1 MKHFAVFALFILPL
15 GMIFSQKADFKA
27 AEKFRGDNLTSRYGD
42 LSVNPTW
49 IEETDIFWYSF
60 KTSSGKNY
68 YYVNAASKSKQLM
81 FDSRFMAAELR
92 KLTHRP
98 YNDLDL
104 PIKELKF
111 EKKSTTKFTFQVDSV
126 KYLFD
131 MTSQKL
137 VIKDTIGKEKKPSW
151 VSYSPDST
159 WIAYARNH
167 NLYLMKA
174 KDKDSVEIQLTTD
187 GERYYSF
194 AGYRN
199 TEDTAMKKKV
209 RANVS
214 WFKNE
219 KKLYVIR
226 QDERKVKDLFVI
238 DVLAQP
244 RPKLETYRY
253 SLPGEEFVPQSE
265 LVIFDV
271 DSRNRVNVDLKKW
284 KDQTIDVEWSSQ
296 EEANK
301 LIVVRKDRPLKNLDV
316 CLVNAETG
324 AVSVLFSEETWPYFN
339 NEYTRLSVLNEGND
353 IIWWSE
359 RTGWGQLYLYD
370 NAGKLKRQITD
381 GYFVTGR
388 IDQIDTLGRI
398 LYFEAFGKEEGV
410 HPYYSM
416 KYKAS
421 LDKPGIT
428 LITGEPASHS
438 LSMSKSNKYF
448 VDTYSRID
456 RVPEAVL
463 RDNNGNILLNLEKA
477 DLSQL
482 YQMGWKM
489 PETIKVKAKDG
500 VTDLYGVMYKPFNF
514 DSTRKYPV
522 ISYVYPG
529 PQTESVPYQFTVTG
543 GKNIALAQLGF
554 IVVNFGHRGGS
565 PQRSNYYHTYGY
577 DDLRDYALADDKY
590 GIEQLAEKYRFIDI
604 DRVGI
609 YGHSGGGFMST
620 AAILS
625 YPGFYDV
632 AVSSA
637 GNHDNNIYNQWWG
650 ETHDGVAEVEKKV
663 KIKETVKKDTLEKG
677 IKKDTINVDTINR
690 EIVKDTL
697 NKKEETEKSFKAEI
711 EKNQDLAKNLK
722 GHLLLVHGDIDDNV
736 HPGNT
741 LRVVDALVK
750 ANKRFDFMMLP
761 GQRHSFGNATAYFDR
776 MMWYYFAEYLLGD
789 YRTNVELTDF

>member
-1 MKHFAVFALFILPL
+1 MKRLTTLILLLPAFISLY
-15 GMIFSQKADFKA
+15 SQKADFKA

-42 LSVNPTW
+42 LAVNPTW
-49 IEETDIFWYSF
+49 IEDSDIFWYSF

-68 YYVNAASKSKQLM
+68 YYVNAATRAKKLL
-81 FDSRFMAAELR
+81 FDNRYMASELR
-92 KLTHRP
+92 KLTLHP

-104 PIKELKF
+104 PLKELKF
-111 EKKSTTKFTFQVDSV
+111 EKKSTSKFSFIVDSI
-126 KYLFD
+126 KFLYD
-131 MTSQKL
+131 MTTRNL
-137 VIKDTIGKEKKPSW
+137 VITDTIGKEKKPSW
-151 VSYSPDST
+151 ASYSPDST

-167 NLYLMKA
+167 NLYLMKS

-194 AGYRN
+194 AASRN
-199 TEDTAMKKKV
+199 AEDTVATKKV
-209 RANVS
+209 RTNVE

-226 QDERKVKDLFVI
+226 RDVRKVKDLFVI
-238 DVLAQP
+238 DVLSQP

-253 SLPGEEFVPQSE
+253 SMPGEEFVPQSE
-265 LVIFDV
+265 LIIFDV
-271 DSRNRVNVDLKKW
+271 ETRARVNVDLKKW
-284 KDQTIDVEWSSQ
+284 KDQTIDVAWSSQ
-296 EEANK
+296 DKADK
-301 LIVVRKDRPLKNLDV
+301 LIVTRKDRPLKNLDV

-324 AVSVLFSEETWPYFN
+324 AVSVIFSEKTWPYFT
-339 NEYTRLSVLNEGND
+339 NEFSRLSVLNEGKD
-353 IIWWSE
+353 IIWWSD

-370 NAGKLKRQITD
+370 SSGTLRRQLTD

-388 IDQIDTLGRI
+388 INQIDTLGRV
-398 LYFEAFGKEEGV
+398 LYFEAFGREDGV

-421 LDKPGIT
+421 LEKPGMT
-428 LITGEPASHS
+428 LITKEAANHT
-438 LSMSKSNKYF
+438 LSMPKSCKYF
-448 VDTYSRID
+448 VDTYST
-456 RVPEAVL
+456 VSTEPEAVL
-463 RDNNGNILLNLEKA
+463 RDNNGNIILKLEKA

-529 PQTESVPYQFTVTG
+529 PQTESVPYGFTVTG

-554 IVVNFGHRGGS
+554 VVVNFGHRGGS
-565 PQRSNYYHTYGY
+565 PQRNSYYHTFGY
-577 DDLRDYALADDKY
+577 DNLRDYALADDKY
-590 GIEQLAEKYRFIDI
+590 GIEQLSEKYKFIDVEK
-604 DRVGI
+604 VGI

-632 AVSSA
+632 AVSSS

-650 ETHDGVAEVEKKV
+650 ETHDGVAEVEKKQ
-663 KIKETVKKDTLEKG
+663 KTSLETKKDSTMTEDKKENIE
-677 IKKDTINVDTINR
+677 IKK
-690 EIVKDTL
+690 
-697 NKKEETEKSFKAEI
+697 ETEKTEKIENTEKTEKNFKAAI
-711 EKNQDLAKNLK
+711 DKNQDLAKNLK
-722 GHLLLVHGDIDDNV
+722 GHLLLVHGDIDNNV

-741 LRVVDALVK
+741 LRVADALIK
-750 ANKRFDFMMLP
+750 ANKRFDFMILP
-761 GQRHSFGNATAYFDR
+761 GQRHAFGNAVPYFDR
-776 MMWYYFAEYLLGD
+776 LMWYYFAEHLLGD